1 MKRLFKKDGS
11 GEESV
16 TQRLLGI
23 CLPVLKVELRR
34 FSRQRRPKNMRD
46 RIFSKVKQVLE
57 GLEGPTGARTLIACM

>member
-34 FSRQRRPKNMRD
+34 FSRQRRPENMRD
-46 RIFSKVKQVLE
+46 RIFSKEKQVLE
-57 GLEGPTGARTLIACM
+57 GLEEHKRCDDLN